1 MNTYQIAAI
10 CAICGAAV
18 AISAAKLVQFLK
30 SKGIN
35 VDALEAKANAGI
47 QYAERAADAIAPF
60 LPEPYGTIVK
70 KAATYVADGVDV
82 TEKLKDAGMMS
93 ADQRKT
99 AATNLIL
106 ADLKKAGLPV
116 DSNVEKILSVV
127 IDGSALVLP
136 GHVATANP
144 GNVQATETGAAAAP
158 ASADSVQAQ
167 VSTDAAATDTT
178 TVATK

>member
-10 CAICGAAV
+10 CAVGGAAITV
-18 AISAAKLVQFLK
+18 GTVRLVRFLK

-35 VDALEAKANAGI
+35 VDALEAKADAGI

-70 KAATYVADGVDV
+70 KAAAYVADGVDV

-93 ADQRKT
+93 ANQRKT

-116 DSNVEKILSVV
+116 DANVEKILSVV

-136 GHVATANP
+136 GHVATMTSES
-144 GNVQATETGAAAAP
+144 VQTTESCATAAP
-158 ASADSVQAQ
+158 ASTASVSAQ